1 MSRLRG
7 EQKIIIIII
16 VGDFIYTHF
25 ASFSSPNFSQ
35 QHFIVFEF
43 FSSLSRLLCRSHS
56 IHLLHKLLKIPT
68 VRVDFFFFVN
78 SSRTLTAGKFQIDLD
93 LRISECFLLSYVA

>member
-43 FSSLSRLLCRSHS
+43 FSSLSRLLCCSHS

-68 VRVDFFFFVN
+68 VRVDFFCTA
-78 SSRTLTAGKFQIDLD
+78 RTLTAAGKFQIDLD